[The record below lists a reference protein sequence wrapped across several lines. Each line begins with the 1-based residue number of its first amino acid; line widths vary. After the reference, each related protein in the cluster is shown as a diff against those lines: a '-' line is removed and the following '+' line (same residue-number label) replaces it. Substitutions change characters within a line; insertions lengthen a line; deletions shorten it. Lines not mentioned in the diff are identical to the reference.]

1 MDRPECPTR
10 TPHRLCGAT
19 IAGLICLFAARAGSS
34 PEPGQDAPGVL
45 TLSIVDETT
54 GQPTPARV
62 EVLDKDGK
70 AYVAEDAM
78 LIGGD

>member
-1 MDRPECPTR
+1 M
-10 TPHRLCGAT
+10 
-19 IAGLICLFAARAGSS
+19 
-34 PEPGQDAPGVL
+34 QDAPVVL

-54 GQPTPARV
+54 ELPTPARV

-70 AYVAEDAM
+70 GYVAEDAL